1 MEMTREIMYDQFK
14 KLKSNPEKVK
24 YLVDLKE
31 MKQKNPH
38 VFRNIKINLK
48 QFSNLIREYSSV
60 KPFSAMNRD
69 DCRKRIRRS
78 LCGSRKEKEIMKKF
92 FATIIILNTLLF
104 VGLSSVAKAD
114 DKTSAIIGHVITQ
127 AIQGND
133 MDHSEVLTNE
143 LNALM
148 HQFSIDIMETLLQ
161 SMPNILDSI
170 SAQLRQELDKQ
181 YKCSLQDDDYK
192 NKECI

>member
-1 MEMTREIMYDQFK
+1 
-14 KLKSNPEKVK
+14 
-24 YLVDLKE
+24 
-31 MKQKNPH
+31 
-38 VFRNIKINLK
+38 
-48 QFSNLIREYSSV
+48 
-60 KPFSAMNRD
+60 
-69 DCRKRIRRS
+69 
-78 LCGSRKEKEIMKKF
+78 MKKF

-133 MDHSEVLTNE
+133 MNHAEVMGNE
-143 LNALM
+143 LA
-148 HQFSIDIMETLLQ
+148 SIVHKYSIEMTTVLLQ
-161 SMPNILDSI
+161 YMPSILDTI
-170 SAQLRQELDKQ
+170 SAQLRQELDKK